1 MILTNR
7 SEKIIR
13 VLARFPKDQPVTTSI
28 ISEELNISTRSV
40 QRELLTVE
48 QWLEENNFKLIRKR
62 GTGLTLDESEERIK
76 ELLALLDN
84 QNDTMIAPTEDKVT
98 RQKALQNELLL
109 AEEPIKSF
117 YFTDKFWISEGTL
130 SNDLNQITP
139 WLEKYD
145 LKLVRRPGL
154 GIFIKGKELAKRRA
168 ITASLHEY
176 FNESLLSGT
185 RKKQELYQQSAS
197 IPGIDSDI
205 FRQVTEILENS
216 EKELGIRFSDSGF
229 LSLLL
234 YITLSMQHIKKGAM
248 IELDLDKYED
258 IFISPEYAVAERM
271 TTSLH
276 DIVHTN
282 ISREE
287 TCGIALQINATRLLS
302 RGDRDLTRTRDIN
315 IHQLIF
321 SMIKSVSDDLMIDFT
336 SDNVLI
342 NDLNTHIQ
350 PTIGRLRAGI
360 PIDNPLLDNLK
371 MDYPDVYAA
380 CEHAAYFLKKE
391 LDIEQVPASE
401 IGFLTMHFG
410 AAVERKEKQNRR
422 VAVVIVCPTGMGTSR
437 LLAADLSKQ
446 YAELDIRRTM
456 SSFELNTKKLLQEGI
471 ELIISTVKLEIGFR
485 YIQVNPI
492 LTNQD
497 KMLLSSTINLI
508 LRQKKK
514 ETSLLEHIPDT
525 VTRADIKYI
534 STLGN
539 EIYELLDNIKIDH
552 APILHNRQELISY
565 SATIFATDSVMENHL
580 YEVLRNRDNLSD
592 TYIKPF
598 HALLLH
604 GASSFILHPCFGYV
618 RLELPFY
625 EDGKVILGAIVS
637 FIPNGALNKIS
648 ASIASEAI
656 GSLIEEPRLLEA
668 IRAEKKEDV
677 YKYLETA
684 LIRFYRRTV
693 AERLNLTNDNLMD
706 L

>member
-1 MILTNR
+1 MLLTNR

-48 QWLEENNFKLIRKR
+48 QWLENNNFKLIRKR

-76 ELLALLDN
+76 ELLSLLDK
-84 QNDTMIAPTEDKVT
+84 QNDTMTTPIEDKVT

-109 AEEPIKSF
+109 AEEPLKSF

-139 WLEKYD
+139 WLEKYG

-154 GIFIKGKELAKRRA
+154 GIFIEGTELAKRRA

-185 RKKQELYQQSAS
+185 RKKQELYQQSTS
-197 IPGIDSDI
+197 IPGIDPDI
-205 FRQVTEILENS
+205 FRQVTEILEKS
-216 EKELGIRFSDSGF
+216 EKELGIHFSDSGF

-234 YITLSMQHIKKGAM
+234 YITLSMQHIKKGAV
-248 IELDLDKYED
+248 IELDLNEYEY
-258 IFISPEYAVAERM
+258 IFITPEYAVAERM
-271 TTSLH
+271 STFLH
-276 DIVHTN
+276 DIVHSN

-287 TCGIALQINATRLLS
+287 ICGIALQINSTRLLS
-302 RGDRDLTRTRDIN
+302 KGERDLTQTRDIN

-321 SMIKSVSDDLMIDFT
+321 SMIKSVSNDLMIDFT

-371 MDYPDVYAA
+371 TDYPDVYTA
-380 CEHAAYFLKKE
+380 CEHAAYLLKKE

-422 VAVVIVCPTGMGTSR
+422 IAVVIVCPTGMGTSR
-437 LLAADLSKQ
+437 LLSADLKKQ
-446 YAELDIRRTM
+446 YVELDIRRTI
-456 SSFELNTKKLLQEGI
+456 SSFDLNAKELLQEGI
-471 ELIISTVKLEIGFR
+471 ELIISTVKLDISFR

-514 ETSLLEHIPDT
+514 GTSLFEHIPDT
-525 VTRADIKYI
+525 VTKADIQYI

-539 EIYELLDNIKIDH
+539 EIYELLDNIKITH

-565 SATIFATDSVMENHL
+565 SATIFAEDTDMEKHL
-580 YEVLRNRDNLSD
+580 YEILRDRDNLSD

-604 GASSFILHPCFGYV
+604 GSSPFISHPCFGYV
-618 RLELPFY
+618 RLDLPFY
-625 EDGKVILGAIVS
+625 ENGKVILGAILS
-637 FIPNGALNKIS
+637 LIPSGALNKIS

-677 YKYLETA
+677 YQFLETA
-684 LIRFYRRTV
+684 LLRFYRRTA
-693 AERLNLTNDNLMD
+693 AERLNLAGDHLLD
-706 L
+706 

>member
-1 MILTNR
+1 MLLTNR

-48 QWLEENNFKLIRKR
+48 QWLENHNFKLIRKR
-62 GTGLTLDESEERIK
+62 GMGLTLDESEERIK
-76 ELLALLDN
+76 ELLSLLDK
-84 QNDTMIAPTEDKVT
+84 QTDTTITPIEDKVA

-109 AEEPIKSF
+109 AEEPLKSF
-117 YFTDKFWISEGTL
+117 YFTDKFWISDGTL
-130 SNDLNQITP
+130 SNDLSQITP
-139 WLEKYD
+139 WLEKYG

-154 GIFIKGKELAKRRA
+154 GIFIEGKELAKRRA

-185 RKKQELYQQSAS
+185 RKKQELYQQSTS
-197 IPGIDSDI
+197 IPGIDSNI
-205 FRQVTEILENS
+205 FRQVTEILEKS
-216 EKELGIRFSDSGF
+216 EEELGIRFSDSGF
-229 LSLLL
+229 LSLLI
-234 YITLSMQHIKKGAM
+234 YITLSMQHIKKGAI
-248 IELDLDKYED
+248 IELELNEYED
-258 IFISPEYAVAERM
+258 IFITPEYAVAERM
-271 TTSLH
+271 TASLH

-287 TCGIALQINATRLLS
+287 TCGIALQISATRLLS
-302 RGDRDLTRTRDIN
+302 SGERDLTRTRDIN

-321 SMIKSVSDDLMIDFT
+321 SMIKSVGNDLMIDFT

-360 PIDNPLLDNLK
+360 PIENPLLDNLK
-371 MDYPDVYAA
+371 TDYPDIYAV

-391 LDIEQVPASE
+391 LDIERVPESE

-422 VAVVIVCPTGMGTSR
+422 ISVVIVCPTGMGTSR
-437 LLAADLSKQ
+437 LLAADLGKQ
-446 YAELDIRRTM
+446 YVELDIRRTM
-456 SSFELNTKKLLQEGI
+456 SSFELNTKKLLQDGI

-497 KMLLSSTINLI
+497 KMLLNSTINLI

-514 ETSLLEHIPDT
+514 GATIFEHTPDAIT
-525 VTRADIKYI
+525 KADIQYI
-534 STLGN
+534 SILGK

-565 SATIFATDSVMENHL
+565 SATIFAKDAKMENHL
-580 YEVLRNRDNLSD
+580 YEVLRDRDNLSD

-604 GASSFILHPCFGYV
+604 GASPFILHPCFGYV

-637 FIPNGALNKIS
+637 FIPSGASNKIS
-648 ASIASEAI
+648 AAIASEAI

-668 IRAEKKEDV
+668 IRAEKSEEV
-677 YKYLETA
+677 YKFLETS
-684 LIRFYRRTV
+684 LLRFYRRTV
-693 AERLNLTNDNLMD
+693 AERLNLMSDSTSD